1 MRDVG
6 QPSVRI
12 HRVTT
17 RRRSL
22 HALQCPLEPELLVA
36 EFAGELPPDV
46 ALAVREHIA
55 VCETCGARSRALRS
69 PYELLAA
76 LGNEPVPRVPDLRD
90 AVRWRARR
98 GVFYQ
103 RLLRAAGVL
112 GRGGALGM
120 AGIISI
126 LAVVA
131 VLVVGVL
138 YSVNAQALTRS
149 ANGLTNV
156 AAGAASGTLLAV
168 TDKLVAVKDAAG
180 RTWQVAE
187 VIVVDERN
195 GVVRRSLPA
204 GSGSLHTAQSGQL
217 PVAVAMAPDGSA
229 AYELTAPGGQHQQAL
244 VAIDVPTGTIQFVT
258 PLALPGSTSGL
269 PAASVADALAVAP
282 AGDVIY
288 VGLTVREPKQGGVR
302 VLTVDAQAGTIE
314 DAMAPTV
321 SSTIPIP
328 PPPGGLPISVFP
340 RAAVT
345 LDASQA
351 AVSLAAGGELAVSP
365 DGRWLFDVLALQMP
379 DGSRYGVV
387 RRISTLTGVAL
398 QELAL
403 AGDFTL
409 ARLTASGG
417 PHGEVVLVKGSPD
430 AQCFVLDA
438 GAKGPTLLGD
448 VALGGPA
455 APDGVRFSGTLSVSV
470 AADDHT
476 LYITQN
482 ASAANDLIEG
492 HDLWEVDTQGMNV
505 LAHRLDE
512 NAADAVLAN
521 NGTRGSGGQPMPIF
535 IIRGGAV
542 LLLSADLTGGP
553 TPWLTL
559 ADGHPVRELLA
570 TLP

>member
-69 PYELLAA
+69 PYELLAS
-76 LGNEPVPRVPDLRD
+76 LGNEPVARVPDLRD
-90 AVRWRARR
+90 AVRWRARQ
-98 GVFYQ
+98 GAFYR

-112 GRGGALGM
+112 GRGGALGL
-120 AGIISI
+120 AG
-126 LAVVA
+126 LVGVVVLVA

-138 YSVNAQALTRS
+138 YSVSAQALTRS
-149 ANGLTNV
+149 ANGLSNV
-156 AAGAASGTLLAV
+156 AAAAASGTLLAD
-168 TDKLVAVKDAAG
+168 TDKLVAVQDGAG
-180 RTWQVAE
+180 RTWQIAE
-187 VIVVDERN
+187 VIAVDERT
-195 GVVRRSLPA
+195 GAVRRSLPA
-204 GSGSLHTAQSGQL
+204 GNGSLHTGQGGQL
-217 PVAVAMAPDGSA
+217 PVAVAVAPDGSA
-229 AYELTAPGGQHQQAL
+229 VYELTAPDGRHRQAL
-244 VAIDVPTGTIQFVT
+244 VAIDALTGAIQFVT
-258 PLALPGSTSGL
+258 PLALPGTSGL
-269 PAASVADALAVAP
+269 PAASYADALAVAP
-282 AGDVIY
+282 AEDAIY
-288 VGLTVREPKQGGVR
+288 VGLNAREPKQGGVR
-302 VLTVDAQAGTIE
+302 VLTVDPQAGTIE
-314 DAMAPTV
+314 GAMAPTV
-321 SSTIPIP
+321 SSKIPIP
-328 PPPGGLPISVFP
+328 PPPGSLPISVFP
-340 RAAVT
+340 HAAVT
-345 LDASQA
+345 VDTSKA

-365 DGRWLFDVLALQMP
+365 DGRWLFDVLALQVP

-387 RRISTLTGVAL
+387 RRISTLTGVTD

-409 ARLTASGG
+409 ARLTVSGG
-417 PHGEVVLVKGSPD
+417 AHGEVVLVKGSPD

-455 APDGVRFSGTLSVSV
+455 APDGVRFSGTLSVSM
-470 AADDHT
+470 APDDRT
-476 LYITQN
+476 VYVTQN

-492 HDLWEVDTQGMNV
+492 HDLWKVDTQDMNV

-521 NGTRGSGGQPMPIF
+521 NGSPGANGQPVPIF